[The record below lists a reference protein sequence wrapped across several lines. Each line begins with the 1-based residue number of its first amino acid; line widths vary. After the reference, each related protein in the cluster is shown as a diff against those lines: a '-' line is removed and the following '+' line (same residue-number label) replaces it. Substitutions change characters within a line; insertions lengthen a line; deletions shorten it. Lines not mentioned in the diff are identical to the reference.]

1 MKTCGTCE
9 YAKIAVGLPLGG
21 RLCKGAPP
29 QAILVPAGQP
39 GAWQM
44 QCVWPPV
51 TTSDEACGA
60 YKRNAG
66 EGGPY
71 TRLPLPEV
79 GKALDIA
86 RQVGED
92 ESEIDGSHEGHR
104 LMEALSGH

>member
-9 YAKIAVGLPLGG
+9 NAKINPGLPLGG

-29 QAILVPAGQP
+29 QAILVPVQGQP
-39 GAWQM
+39 GVWQM

-51 TTSDEACGA
+51 ATSDEACGA

-66 EGGPY
+66 DDGPY
-71 TRLPLPEV
+71 TRIPLPEV

-86 RQVGED
+86 RAAEQGD
-92 ESEIDGSHEGHR
+92 EAELQREATGI
-104 LMEALSGH
+104 MNALSGH